1 MPITLFPSLSDRLNQ
16 LTLAQK
22 VWSAVAGI
30 VLLGATL
37 GYFFL
42 LPRWNT
48 LTSLKEDIGR
58 EKVKLAQIDKTKA
71 QMARFKQELEEI
83 DLAYIR
89 LKNML
94 PEGKEMPL
102 LLKTISDLGQEQGLE
117 FLLFKPEKEIPGE
130 FVAEDPITVTLRGS
144 YHQIGVFFDRLRRL
158 PRIIDIKQLELG
170 AFDEKTT
177 RLNARCQLTTFR
189 LSAFPNP
196 PTAAPVSKKPGAAPN
211 MEKKK

>member
-22 VWSAVAGI
+22 IWSAVTGI

-42 LPRWNT
+42 LPLWNT
-48 LTSLKEDIGR
+48 LTGLKEDIGR
-58 EKVKLAQIDKTKA
+58 EKIKLAQIDKTKA
-71 QMARFKQELEEI
+71 QMDRFRQELVEI
-83 DLAYIR
+83 DLAYVR

-94 PEGKEMPL
+94 PDSKEMPL

-158 PRIIDIKQLELG
+158 HRIINIKHLELG

-177 RLNARCQLTTFR
+177 RLNARCQLSTFR
-189 LSAFPNP
+189 LLAFPNP
-196 PTAAPVSKKPGAAPN
+196 PAAAPAPKQPGAAPK